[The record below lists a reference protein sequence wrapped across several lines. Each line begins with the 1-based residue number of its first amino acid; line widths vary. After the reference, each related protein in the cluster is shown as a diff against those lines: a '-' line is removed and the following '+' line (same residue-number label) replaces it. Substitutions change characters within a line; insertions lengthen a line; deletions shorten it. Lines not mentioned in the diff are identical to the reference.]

1 MLPADL
7 GFVYLCVFA
16 GLLVLVFVIPLLTAG
31 LLYLCAGFVVEPE
44 GFLLV
49 LFLLKLFEELTAGFL
64 YEYLCLVALAGFCL
78 GVVLVLELVAII
90 APDVP
95 AVPLIAGFILLPFDL
110 LRPPVLLLA
119 VLLLVPE
126 LRVAVPLND
135 LGLLAK
141 YSLLDEEELDA

>member
-1 MLPADL
+1 MPADL

-64 YEYLCLVALAGFCL
+64 YEYLCFVVLVGLCL
-78 GVVLVLELVAII
+78 GVVLVFEVAAII
-90 APDVP
+90 APEVP
-95 AVPLIAGFILLPFDL
+95 AVPLIAGFLLLLLDL
-110 LRPPVLLLA
+110 LRLSVLLVA

-126 LRVAVPLND
+126 LRVALPLND

-141 YSLLDEEELDA
+141 YSLLPEEEFDA